1 MQTERRMCDVPVSFP
16 SNFRDID
23 HARQPDEAQKHG
35 GKRVKNRS
43 RCLKMAPNRRL
54 GHPLFRNNLDMKAFR
69 SYRLDQVNQC
79 LWQGERR
86 VPLVPKAFDMLR
98 YLVEHPGRLVTQ
110 DEILEALWPETYV
123 NPEIIK
129 KYILEIR
136 KALGDKHDKPEFIET
151 FPKRGYQ
158 FVAAVTDDVA
168 VGSQEPSTGSAKK
181 MVGRDTALAEL
192 DNSLRGALR
201 GQRQIIFVT
210 GEAGIGKT
218 TLVDAFHQRAVQDHT
233 LRVARGQCVEG
244 FGGKEAYYPMLES
257 LGQLTRNP
265 NGNSVVQTMAKRA
278 PTWLIQFPSLV
289 KPEQREALQRE
300 ILGATRERMV
310 REICEALETVTSEIP
325 LVLIFEDL
333 HWGDSSTLDVISAVA
348 RRRET
353 AKLLL
358 LCTYRPVDVVLSNSS
373 LKGLKQDLQ
382 VHQLCS
388 EIALEPLEVPL
399 IAEYLATEFS
409 RGNLPAGLAKLI
421 YDHSGGNPLFMVA
434 IVEDMRKRGL
444 IAQDKDG
451 WSLTA
456 PLETIAPRVPE
467 TLQQMMETQFA
478 QLSAP
483 EQRVLKSAS
492 VAGERFSVWTI
503 TTMLDMGPDQ
513 IEDLCDQL
521 SARQQVI
528 KSAGVQ
534 ELSNGLA
541 SAHYEF
547 RHSLYRQAI
556 YRFLSDGT
564 RSRLHRGLAA
574 RLETL
579 CKPGHRD
586 VASEV
591 AFHFEEGRDYEPA
604 IRHLMLAAENAMS
617 RFAYRDS
624 ILVLQHALKLVP
636 KVPWDV
642 GAELELQMLELIG
655 DAHYAL
661 GAMFDS
667 ATAYEA
673 AASRAAQKGL
683 RAAQVR
689 ALSCLVRPYGFID
702 PDRGL
707 AAMVEAEQ
715 VSRAIGDPLLLART
729 EMLAAGIRM
738 LYDAGRK
745 EDAQLC
751 VSAHRVLVDLNDS
764 ATPLYHKMI
773 YAHVLVL
780 QGNYQ
785 EAFEIFETGIPKAET
800 TTSLMAYFFA
810 LSGKSVALLRLGR
823 FGDLWQIL
831 QAGKQMAEKN
841 GNEPWLFNFREAWLR
856 TLVFDFDGARRLCDI
871 IMRPDAGCPTGQP
884 KAIARVA
891 AGYAEL
897 HRGQYDKAIE
907 YFRQVRD
914 PEATPKFFLHWFWR
928 MTAQLGLSN
937 VWLAS
942 GNVVKARGEAD
953 AFLESALLTADP
965 HVQALAWEMKTRI
978 AIGEEEWEVA
988 SHHLH
993 EALSIV
999 ESFTVPVA
1007 AWQVHATAWDFYQH
1021 AKNEEASDRNRALA
1035 EAHIVAIANSFIS
1048 DDPLRESFL
1057 SAPPVR
1063 RVLEKAPTSVVVR
1076 GRF

>member
-1 MQTERRMCDVPVSFP
+1 
-16 SNFRDID
+16 
-23 HARQPDEAQKHG
+23 
-35 GKRVKNRS
+35 
-43 RCLKMAPNRRL
+43 
-54 GHPLFRNNLDMKAFR
+54 MKAFR
-69 SYRLDQVNQC
+69 SFRLDPVNQC
-79 LWQGERR
+79 LWHGGNR
-86 VPLVPKAFDMLR
+86 VALTPKAFDMLR

-136 KALGDKHDKPEFIET
+136 KGLGDRHDKPEFIQT

-158 FVAAVTDDVA
+158 FVAAVSDEVA
-168 VGSQEPSTGSAKK
+168 IGSPDLATAVTKE
-181 MVGRDTALAEL
+181 MVGRDAALAEL
-192 DNSLRGALR
+192 HHSLQRALHGER
-201 GQRQIIFVT
+201 RVIFVT

-218 TLVDAFHQRAVQDHT
+218 TLVDAFHQQAARNHT

-265 NGNSVVQTMAKRA
+265 DGNPVVQTMAKRA
-278 PTWLIQFPSLV
+278 PTWLIQFSSLV
-289 KPEQREALQRE
+289 KAEQRETLQRE

-310 REICEALETVTSEIP
+310 REICEALEAITSDIP

-333 HWGDSSTLDVISAVA
+333 HWGDPSTLDLISALA
-348 RRRET
+348 RRREA
-353 AKLLL
+353 AKLML

-373 LKGLKQDLQ
+373 LRGLKQDLQ

-388 EIALEPLEVPL
+388 EIALERLEEPS

-409 RGNLPAGLAKLI
+409 RGNLPAGLATLI
-421 YDHSGGNPLFMVA
+421 YRHSGGNALFMVA
-434 IVEDMRKRGL
+434 IVQDMLKRGL
-444 IAQDKDG
+444 IAQDEDG
-451 WSLTA
+451 WSLTT
-456 PLETIAPRVPE
+456 PLETIALSVPE
-467 TLQQMMETQFA
+467 TLQQMLEAQFDR
-478 QLSAP
+478 LSAP

-564 RSRLHRGLAA
+564 RSRLHLGLAA
-574 RLETL
+574 RLQTL
-579 CKPGHRD
+579 CTPGRREL
-586 VASEV
+586 ASEV

-604 IRHLMLAAENAMS
+604 MRHLLLAAENATS

-624 ILVLQHALKLVP
+624 IQVLQHALKLVP
-636 KVPWDV
+636 KVPSDV

-661 GAMFDS
+661 GAMSDS

-673 AASRAAQKGL
+673 AASQAAQKGL

-702 PDRGL
+702 PDRSL
-707 AAMVEAEQ
+707 AAMGEAEQ
-715 VSRAIGDPLLLART
+715 VSRALGDPLLLART
-729 EMLAAGIRM
+729 QMLAAGIRL

-745 EDAQLC
+745 EDTHLC
-751 VSAHRVLVDLNDS
+751 VSAHRALVDLNDS
-764 ATPLYHKMI
+764 ATPPFHNMI
-773 YAHVLVL
+773 YAHVLAL
-780 QGNYQ
+780 QGNYK
-785 EAFEIFETGIPKAET
+785 EAFEIFEAGIPKVGT

-810 LSGKSVALLRLGR
+810 LSGKTLALLRLGR
-823 FGDLWQIL
+823 FGELSHL
-831 QAGKQMAEKN
+831 LHEGKQMAEKN

-856 TLVFDFDGARRLCDI
+856 TLAFDFDGARRLCDFI
-871 IMRPDAGCPTGQP
+871 RPDTEYPTGQP
-884 KAIARVA
+884 KTIARVA

-897 HRGQYDKAIE
+897 HRGEYDKAIE
-907 YFRQVRD
+907 YFGQVRD
-914 PEATPKFFLHWFWR
+914 PETTPKFFLHWFWR

-942 GNVVKARGEAD
+942 GDLAKARGEAD
-953 AFLESALLTADP
+953 AFLESALSTADP
-965 HVQALAWEMKTRI
+965 HLQALAWEMKTRI
-978 AIGEEEWEVA
+978 AIAEQAWEA
-988 SHHLH
+988 APDHLL

-999 ESFTVPVA
+999 ESFAVPVA
-1007 AWQVHATAWDFYQH
+1007 AWQVYATAWDLYRH
-1021 AKNEEASDRNRALA
+1021 AKNDVAAERNRASA
-1035 EAHIVAIANSFIS
+1035 EAHILVIANSFTS
-1048 DDPLRESFL
+1048 DDPLRRSFL
-1057 SAPPVR
+1057 SAPTVR
-1063 RVLEKAPTSVVVR
+1063 RVLDKAPTPALAH
-1076 GRF
+1076 GRI

>member
-1 MQTERRMCDVPVSFP
+1 M
-16 SNFRDID
+16 
-23 HARQPDEAQKHG
+23 
-35 GKRVKNRS
+35 
-43 RCLKMAPNRRL
+43 
-54 GHPLFRNNLDMKAFR
+54 PLT
-69 SYRLDQVNQC
+69 
-79 LWQGERR
+79 
-86 VPLVPKAFDMLR
+86 PKAFDMLR

-136 KALGDKHDKPEFIET
+136 KGLGDRHDKPEFIQT

-158 FVAAVTDDVA
+158 FVAAVSDDSV
-168 VGSQEPSTGSAKK
+168 VGSPDLVSGTTKE

-192 DNSLRGALR
+192 HNSLHRALR
-201 GQRQIIFVT
+201 GRRQIIFVT

-218 TLVDAFHQRAVQDHT
+218 TLVDAFHQQAARNHT

-265 NGNSVVQTMAKRA
+265 DGNPVVQTMAKRA
-278 PTWLIQFPSLV
+278 PTWLIQFSSLV
-289 KPEQREALQRE
+289 KAEQREALQRE

-310 REICEALETVTSEIP
+310 REICEALEAITSDIP

-333 HWGDSSTLDVISAVA
+333 HWGDPSTLDLISALA
-348 RRRET
+348 RRREA
-353 AKLLL
+353 AKLML

-373 LKGLKQDLQ
+373 LRGLKQDLQ

-388 EIALEPLEVPL
+388 EIALERLEEPS

-409 RGNLPAGLAKLI
+409 RGNLPAGLATLI
-421 YDHSGGNPLFMVA
+421 YRHSGGNALFMVA
-434 IVEDMRKRGL
+434 IVQDMLKRGL

-451 WSLTA
+451 AWRLTTH
-456 PLETIAPRVPE
+456 LETIAPSVPE
-467 TLQQMMETQFA
+467 TLQQMLEAQFD

-483 EQRVLKSAS
+483 EQRVVKSAS

-503 TTMLDMGPDQ
+503 STMLDLSPNQ
-513 IEDLCDQL
+513 IEDVCDQL
-521 SARQQVI
+521 SSRQQVI
-528 KSAGVQ
+528 TAAGVQ
-534 ELSNGLA
+534 ELSNGLV
-541 SAHYEF
+541 STHYEF

-564 RSRLHRGLAA
+564 RSRLHRCLAA

-579 CKPGHRD
+579 CTPRHREL
-586 VASEV
+586 ASEV
-591 AFHFEEGRDYEPA
+591 AFHFEEGRDYEQA
-604 IRHLMLAAENAMS
+604 IRYLKLAAENATS

-624 ILVLQHALKLVP
+624 IQTLQHALKLVSR
-636 KVPWDV
+636 VPTDV
-642 GAELELQMLELIG
+642 GAELELQILELIG

-661 GAMFDS
+661 GAMSDS

-673 AASRAAQKGL
+673 EASRAAQTGL

-689 ALSCLVRPYGFID
+689 ALSCLVRPYGLID

-707 AAMVEAEQ
+707 AAMPEAEQ
-715 VSRAIGDPLLLART
+715 VSRALGDALLLART
-729 EMLAAGIRM
+729 QMLAAGIRL
-738 LYDAGRK
+738 LYDAWRK
-745 EDAQLC
+745 EDAERC
-751 VSAHRVLVDLNDS
+751 VSAHRALVDLNDS
-764 ATPLYHKMI
+764 ATPLYHNMI

-780 QGNYQ
+780 QGKYQ
-785 EAFEIFETGIPKAET
+785 EAFEIFETGIPKLGST
-800 TTSLMAYFFA
+800 TGLMAYFFA
-810 LSGKSVALLRLGR
+810 LSGKTVAFLRLGR
-823 FGDLWQIL
+823 FGDVWHIV

-856 TLVFDFDGARRLCDI
+856 TLAFDFDGARRLCDF
-871 IMRPDAGCPTGQP
+871 IMRPDAEYPTGQP
-884 KAIARVA
+884 KTIARVA

-897 HRGQYDKAIE
+897 HRGEYDKAIE
-907 YFRQVRD
+907 YFSQVRD
-914 PEATPKFFLHWFWR
+914 PETTPKFFLHWFWR

-942 GNVVKARGEAD
+942 GDLAKARGEAD
-953 AFLESALLTADP
+953 AFLESALSTADP
-965 HVQALAWEMKTRI
+965 HLQALAWEMKTRI
-978 AIGEEEWEVA
+978 AIAEQAWEA
-988 SHHLH
+988 AADHLH

-999 ESFTVPVA
+999 ESFAVPVA
-1007 AWQVHATAWDFYQH
+1007 AWQVHATAWDLYRH
-1021 AKNEEASDRNRALA
+1021 AKNDVAAERNRASA
-1035 EAHIVAIANSFIS
+1035 EAHILVIANSFTS
-1048 DDPLRESFL
+1048 DDPLRRSFL

-1063 RVLEKAPTSVVVR
+1063 RVLDKAPTPALAH
-1076 GRF
+1076 GRI